1 MGASAISRPSIDR
14 RDAAALILAAAAWG
28 VGTIV
33 SKRALD
39 EFDPLG
45 LLPIQLAASVVAL
58 TVLMWRRGVAL
69 TGSPPLLARLG
80 LLNPGLAYALG
91 LLGLTSI
98 TASLSVLLW
107 AVEPL
112 AIALLAAPILGER
125 LTLRLGACSLLA
137 LAGVGLLV
145 QEPGMER
152 VGLGVALTLA
162 GVACCA
168 VYTVL
173 TRRWLPGA
181 DSTAQ
186 VVVAQQAYAL
196 AFAVVIAAAA
206 AVVGGATLI
215 TGVTAA
221 GLASA
226 IGSGLLYYA
235 AAYWLYL
242 GALRRVPASV
252 AASSFYLIP
261 LFGVA
266 AGRLLLGDQLEAL
279 QWLGGALLM
288 AAVAGIVLAPAYTPR
303 RSR

>member
-1 MGASAISRPSIDR
+1 MRAAAISPASIDR
-14 RDAAALILAAAAWG
+14 RDGVALVLAAAAWG
-28 VGTIV
+28 IGTIV

-45 LLPIQLAASVVAL
+45 LLPLQLAASVVAL
-58 TVLMWRRGVAL
+58 TVLMWRRGLAL

-98 TASLSVLLW
+98 AASLSVLLW

-112 AIALLAAPILGER
+112 VIALLAAPILGER
-125 LTLRLGACSLLA
+125 FTLRLGACSLLA
-137 LAGVGLLV
+137 LVGVGLLV
-145 QEPGMER
+145 QEPGMAS

-173 TRRWLPGA
+173 TRRWLPDA

-196 AFAVVIAAAA
+196 AFAVAIAAAA
-206 AVVGGATLI
+206 VVVGGATLVA
-215 TGVTAA
+215 GVTPV
-221 GLASA
+221 GLASS
-226 IGSGLLYYA
+226 ISSGILYYA

-266 AGRLLLGDQLEAL
+266 AGRLLLGDQLEPL

-288 AAVAGIVLAPAYTPR
+288 GAVAGIVLAPAMG
-303 RSR
+303 SRAQ

>member
-1 MGASAISRPSIDR
+1 
-14 RDAAALILAAAAWG
+14 
-28 VGTIV
+28 
-33 SKRALD
+33 
-39 EFDPLG
+39 
-45 LLPIQLAASVVAL
+45 
-58 TVLMWRRGVAL
+58 
-69 TGSPPLLARLG
+69 
-80 LLNPGLAYALG
+80 
-91 LLGLTSI
+91 
-98 TASLSVLLW
+98 
-107 AVEPL
+107 
-112 AIALLAAPILGER
+112 
-125 LTLRLGACSLLA
+125 
-137 LAGVGLLV
+137 
-145 QEPGMER
+145 MER

-162 GVACCA
+162 GVVCCA

-196 AFAVVIAAAA
+196 AFALVIAAAA
-206 AVVGGATLI
+206 AVVGGATL
-215 TGVTAA
+215 VTAVTA
-221 GLASA
+221 VGVASA
-226 IGSGLLYYA
+226 IGSGILYYT

-266 AGRLLLGDQLEAL
+266 AGRLVLGDQLEPL

>member
-1 MGASAISRPSIDR
+1 MGATVMSRPTIDR
-14 RDAAALILAAAAWG
+14 RDAIALVLAAAAWG
-28 VGTIV
+28 VGTII

-45 LLPIQLAASVVAL
+45 LLPLQLAASVVAL
-58 TVLMWRRGVAL
+58 TVLMWRRGL
-69 TGSPPLLARLG
+69 SLSGSPPLLARLG

-98 TASLSVLLW
+98 AASLSVLLW

-145 QEPGMER
+145 QEPEMASI
-152 VGLGVALTLA
+152 GLGVALTLA

-173 TRRWLPGA
+173 TRRWLPDA

-196 AFAVVIAAAA
+196 VFAGVVAAAA
-206 AVVGGATLI
+206 AIVGGATLV
-215 TGVTAA
+215 TGVTPV

-266 AGRLLLGDQLEAL
+266 AGRLVLGDQLEPL

-288 AAVAGIVLAPAYTPR
+288 TAVAGIVLAPAYTPR

>member
-1 MGASAISRPSIDR
+1 MAVTAIPRPSIER
-14 RDAAALILAAAAWG
+14 RDAVALVLAAAAWG
-28 VGTIV
+28 IGTII

-45 LLPIQLAASVVAL
+45 LLPLQLAASVVVL
-58 TVLMWRRGVAL
+58 SVLMWRRGLRL

-98 TASLSVLLW
+98 AASLSVLLW

-125 LTLRLGACSLLA
+125 LTLRLVACSLLA

-145 QEPGMER
+145 QQPGMAG
-152 VGLGVALTLA
+152 VGLGVGLTLA

-206 AVVGGATLI
+206 AVVGGATLV
-215 TGVTAA
+215 TGVTPA

-226 IGSGLLYYA
+226 IGSGILYYA
-235 AAYWLYL
+235 SAYWLYL

-266 AGRLLLGDQLEAL
+266 AGRLVLGDQLEPL
-279 QWLGGALLM
+279 QWLGGTLLM
-288 AAVAGIVLAPAYTPR
+288 TAVAGIVVAPAYTPR